1 MSWVKRRYRE
11 PLKSLIYLQL
21 LVTGLTHE
29 ELGGS
34 SLLWVSHG
42 WGRQARAVG
51 FEAGVMVELVE
62 IVVKVPHLGE
72 TTRMKREYGRE
83 FHLWR
88 DVLTRSHIEQVHR
101 LTPTSVKT
109 LFSLLQ
115 YVASYSLDHCHCLV
129 SFCHLMCSAF
139 AYENVHLVNNFAL
152 FGVGPVLLPPL
163 PVAGGHLHLKRIKI
177 VGENLSDNVTF
188 SCCCSKKF

>member
-1 MSWVKRRYRE
+1 MSWVKRRYCE

-21 LVTGLTHE
+21 QVTGLPHE

-62 IVVKVPHLGE
+62 IVVKVPHLG
-72 TTRMKREYGRE
+72 KQQDCSREYGRE

-88 DVLTRSHIEQVHR
+88 DVLARGHIEQVHG
-101 LTPTSVKT
+101 LTSTSVKT
-109 LFSLLQ
+109 LFSLLGK
-115 YVASYSLDHCHCLV
+115 VVVILLRHFNVVC
-129 SFCHLMCSAF
+129 FCQVI
-139 AYENVHLVNNFAL
+139 NVYIWKSS
-152 FGVGPVLLPPL
+152 PC
-163 PVAGGHLHLKRIKI
+163 
-177 VGENLSDNVTF
+177 E
-188 SCCCSKKF
+188 